1 MNKNK
6 VEKMIQDKTERDI
19 KNARI
24 VFNEAN
30 IRKEKLIEKALR
42 DPRCAYCWLVVVW
55 QSISFWRRSDINR
68 IPVINLPWDRDD
80 IAMHIREG
88 DWNAYANEAAVK
100 LESTINSG
108 NLCSTKTGVGKLT
121 IHIANPLREI
131 VGLVY
136 LIAYYHASDGRI
148 HSYKLTNRE
157 YDYLFGRYYRIRRC
171 LH

>member
-6 VEKMIQDKTERDI
+6 LEKMIQDKTERDI

-30 IRKEKLIEKALR
+30 IRKEKLIEKALG

-108 NLCSTKTGVGKLT
+108 NLCPTKTGVGKLT

-157 YDYLFGRYYRIRRC
+157 YDYIFGRHYRIRKC